1 MALDEQELSED
12 LLWGDDGSG
21 SEGPV
26 GGASSEE
33 EPEQQQHTK
42 PPAPESSLSKKH
54 KPLDIA
60 GVCRAVTMQPS
71 GPLQG
76 RQQALAVHERK
87 HHYAYALPGAGV
99 SSASHQSSTLR
110 ASLEE
115 ELAASGP
122 TPSPPVDVPG
132 GFRARGGGIGSTA
145 AAAAAGA
152 DGPHQ
157 LPHFGKPQQQ
167 PYTRLVSWRV
177 PRSRGAPVR
186 IVRQLGSHVRRVGGQ
201 RWRIWEPA
209 HPLGL
214 HSACMDMRCSL
225 LALHQHTSA
234 PLTCFPC
241 MDHHTLPAWP
251 CEQSTPAH
259 H

>member
-21 SEGPV
+21 SEGAA

-33 EPEQQQHTK
+33 EPDQQQHTK
-42 PPAPESSLSKKH
+42 PPARESSLSKKH

-60 GVCRAVTMQPS
+60 GMCRAVTVQPS
-71 GPLQG
+71 GPLHG
-76 RQQALAVHERK
+76 RQQALAVHQSK
-87 HHYAYALPGAGV
+87 HQHACGSPGAGV

-132 GFRARGGGIGSTA
+132 GFRRGGGVGGTAA

-167 PYTRLVSWRV
+167 PYTRLVS
-177 PRSRGAPVR
+177 
-186 IVRQLGSHVRRVGGQ
+186 
-201 RWRIWEPA
+201 
-209 HPLGL
+209 
-214 HSACMDMRCSL
+214 D
-225 LALHQHTSA
+225 LAGITYMGRL
-234 PLTCFPC
+234 CG
-241 MDHHTLPAWP
+241 M
-251 CEQSTPAH
+251 
-259 H
+259 